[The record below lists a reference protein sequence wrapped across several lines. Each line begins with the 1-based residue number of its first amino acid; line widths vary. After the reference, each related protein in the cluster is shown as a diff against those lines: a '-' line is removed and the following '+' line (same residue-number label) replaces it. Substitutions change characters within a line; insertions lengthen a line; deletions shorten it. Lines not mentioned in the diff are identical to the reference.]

1 MSIYSDCSEISGK
14 HKVQGVK
21 NVTICL
27 SDRKIPNNLF
37 ISKRKKMKF
46 FFYFLLFE
54 RGKSDQPRIEVQNGD
69 LKFTVAPSKNIFFQ
83 TDSGKIFLNGDD
95 FSESLSSLNS
105 KVDDTSKNVDQILG
119 LGSRIKFKISVI
131 QKISDTFNVFKIH
144 DNKECRFF
152 EHPLFIQ

>member
-27 SDRKIPNNLF
+27 SDRKISNNLF
-37 ISKRKKMKF
+37 ISKKMKF

-54 RGKSDQPRIEVQNGD
+54 REKSDQPRIEVQNGD

-83 TDSGKIFLNGDD
+83 THSGKIFLNGDD

-119 LGSRIKFKISVI
+119 LGSRIKFKISVN
-131 QKISDTFNVFKIH
+131 QKISDTFNVFKRH
-144 DNKECRFF
+144 DNKKSRFF
-152 EHPLFIQ
+152 GHPLYIK

>member
-1 MSIYSDCSEISGK
+1 
-14 HKVQGVK
+14 
-21 NVTICL
+21 
-27 SDRKIPNNLF
+27 
-37 ISKRKKMKF
+37 MKF
-46 FFYFLLFE
+46 LFYFLLFE

-119 LGSRIKFKISVI
+119 LGSKNQNGKKSFIFFLWETQFLRLFS
-131 QKISDTFNVFKIH
+131 Q
-144 DNKECRFF
+144 NKMRRW
-152 EHPLFIQ
+152 

>member
-1 MSIYSDCSEISGK
+1 
-14 HKVQGVK
+14 
-21 NVTICL
+21 
-27 SDRKIPNNLF
+27 
-37 ISKRKKMKF
+37 MKF

-83 TDSGKIFLNGDD
+83 TNSGKIFLNGDD

-119 LGSRIKFKISVI
+119 LGSIINFKISVLLKN
-131 QKISDTFNVFKIH
+131 QNLENFH
-144 DNKECRFF
+144 
-152 EHPLFIQ
+152 LFINF